1 MRLRNVN
8 WLKTVRITNAQGVRI
23 RAFAESLR
31 KSRGVKSLHYL
42 TASLEDYLEVI
53 HILRQNMSGV
63 GVTDIAKAMGISK
76 PSVTRAIKSLK
87 NNSLV
92 IQEKYGKIVLTS
104 EGEKIA
110 ESVYSRHKVL
120 RKFLTDVLDISAGT
134 AEIDACKIEH
144 VISKETLEGIKKFL
158 KNKGIEG

>member
-1 MRLRNVN
+1 M
-8 WLKTVRITNAQGVRI
+8 INAQAARIKAFAGSDRKIKGVRN
-23 RAFAESLR
+23 LQ
-31 KSRGVKSLHYL
+31 YL
-42 TASLEDYLEVI
+42 TASLEDYLEII
-53 HILRQNMSGV
+53 HILRQSMDGV

-92 IQEKYGKIVLTS
+92 IQEKYGKIVLTP
-104 EGEKIA
+104 EGERVA

-120 RKFLTDVLDISAGT
+120 RKFLIEVLKISGGT

-158 KNKGIEG
+158 KNNGIEG

>member
-1 MRLRNVN
+1 M
-8 WLKTVRITNAQGVRI
+8 Q
-23 RAFAESLR
+23 
-31 KSRGVKSLHYL
+31 YL
-42 TASLEDYLEVI
+42 TASLEDYLEII
-53 HILRQNMSGV
+53 HILRQSVSDV

-92 IQEKYGKIVLTS
+92 IQEKYGKIVLTP
-104 EGEKIA
+104 EGERMA

-120 RKFLTDVLDISAGT
+120 RKFLTEVLKISEGT

-144 VISKETLEGIKKFL
+144 VISKETLEGIEKFL
-158 KNKGIEG
+158 KDYGIEG

>member
-1 MRLRNVN
+1 MISAQAA
-8 WLKTVRITNAQGVRI
+8 RIKAFAANDRKIKGVRN
-23 RAFAESLR
+23 LQ
-31 KSRGVKSLHYL
+31 YL
-42 TASLEDYLEVI
+42 TASLEDYLEII
-53 HILRQNMSGV
+53 HILRQSMDGV

-92 IQEKYGKIVLTS
+92 IQEKYGKIVLTP
-104 EGEKIA
+104 EGERVA

-120 RKFLTDVLDISAGT
+120 RKFLIEVLKISGGT

-158 KNKGIEG
+158 KNNGIEG